1 MALLNKRYA
10 LLDSTFLLATF
21 YHAWLYLTLLTDFA
35 TLYYDSTL
43 LHSIIALLD
52 SALHSTMVLYF
63 TLPHSTM
70 NLASY
75 FYTNKLSMTLLY
87 YTLLYYVLQLL
98 NLNLLYSAT
107 FYDFECVSHL
117 CGSYKV

>member
-1 MALLNKRYA
+1 MA
-10 LLDSTFLLATF
+10 LLDSIFLLATF

-52 SALHSTMVLYF
+52 SALHSTMVLCF
-63 TLPHSTM
+63 TLPDSTM

-75 FYTNKLSMTLLY
+75 FYTNNLSMTLLY
-87 YTLLYYVLQLL
+87 LLHSNMSLL
-98 NLNLLYSAT
+98 HSPIHSVT
-107 FYDFECVSHL
+107 
-117 CGSYKV
+117 GST